1 MVMERA
7 VTVPVLV
14 NLTPSSSNQ
23 GLLELMTV
31 ASVTPPLPVTGVVM
45 VSAMLV
51 LWLREPLVP
60 VAVTLAVP
68 TVAVLET
75 VKVNVLL
82 PVVDAG
88 LKLAVTPAGNPLAA
102 RATVPENPFTG
113 ATLMVPLPVPPCATD
128 SVAGLADNV
137 KSGLPL
143 TVSG

>member
-1 MVMERA
+1 
-7 VTVPVLV
+7 
-14 NLTPSSSNQ
+14 
-23 GLLELMTV
+23 
-31 ASVTPPLPVTGVVM
+31 
-45 VSAMLV
+45 V

-113 ATLMVPLPVPPCATD
+113 ATVIVLLPVAPCATD
-128 SVAGLADNV
+128 RVAGLADNV

-143 TVSG
+143 TVSGIVTL